1 MTPAE
6 LRALSAP
13 EAATLPPLLHALWHD
28 AHGDWDRA
36 HAIAQDVD
44 TPEAAR
50 VHAYLH
56 RKQGDAFNASYW
68 YRRSARLTDTP
79 IPTGSPDDEWTT
91 LATFLLAALA

>member
-6 LRALSAP
+6 FRALSAP
-13 EAATLPPLLHALWHD
+13 EAAALPPLLQALWHD
-28 AHGDWDRA
+28 VHGDWDRA
-36 HAIAQDVD
+36 HTLAQDID

-68 YRRSARLTDTP
+68 YRRSSRLTDSP
-79 IPTGSPDDEWTT
+79 IPTGSSDDEWTT
-91 LATFLLAALA
+91 LATFLLR